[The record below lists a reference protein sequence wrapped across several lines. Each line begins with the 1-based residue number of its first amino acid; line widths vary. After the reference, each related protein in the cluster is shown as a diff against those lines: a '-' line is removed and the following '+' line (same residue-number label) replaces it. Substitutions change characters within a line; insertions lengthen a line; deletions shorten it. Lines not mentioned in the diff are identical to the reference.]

1 MATRPPA
8 SQELRVV
15 IAAGGTG
22 GHIYPAIA
30 IAQALVARHP
40 GAKVLFIGTRERM
53 ESRVVPAA
61 GFDLATIAVRG
72 LRGRQRILRR
82 ARSFW
87 GLLSGRSVR
96 HSLRILRMHRPH
108 VVVGMGG
115 YVSGPVILAARLL
128 RIPRITVEQNQRP
141 GFTARLTAHM
151 SQALCVPSPQAA
163 ENARRMMRDRARI
176 EVTGNPVRREIIET
190 ASARARA
197 ALGLAP
203 DRLTIVATGG
213 SLGSPDLNAAFSGAV
228 EILARDENIAR
239 RIQALH
245 LTGERDPTHADAD
258 LLRRAGV
265 PYHARTY
272 LDEMHLA
279 LAAADIIVTRGGGTA
294 LAEIA
299 ARGVAA
305 IIIPWSGAAG
315 NEQEQ
320 NARPLAEAGAAI
332 VIRDAELNAGL
343 LAKMLRELVEDDERR
358 EAMAR
363 RSKAWGRP
371 DAAERVAAIIE
382 ELAGISGGAVTTDA
396 DARD

>member
-1 MATRPPA
+1 MEARPPA
-8 SQELRVV
+8 SEELRVV

-30 IAQALVARHP
+30 IAQALTARHP
-40 GAKVLFIGTRERM
+40 GARVLFIGTRERM

-87 GLLSGRSVR
+87 ALLSGRSVR
-96 HSLRILRMHRPH
+96 HSLRILRLHRPH

-141 GFTARLTAHM
+141 GFTARLTARM
-151 SQALCVPSPQAA
+151 SQVLCVPTPQAA
-163 ENARRMMRDRARI
+163 QHARRMVPDRVRI
-176 EVTGNPVRREIIET
+176 DVTGTPVRREIVDTTT
-190 ASARARA
+190 AQARD
-197 ALGLAP
+197 ALGLAE
-203 DRLTIVATGG
+203 DRLAILVTGG
-213 SLGSPDLNAAFSGAV
+213 SLGSRDLNAAFSGAV
-228 EILARDENIAR
+228 EILARSEPIAR
-239 RIQALH
+239 RIQVLH
-245 LTGERDPTHADAD
+245 LTGERELIHPHAD
-258 LLRRAGV
+258 LLRAAAI
-265 PYHARTY
+265 PYHAQKY

-279 LAAADIIVTRGGGTA
+279 LAAADIIVTRGGGAA
-294 LAEIA
+294 LAEIT

-305 IIIPWSGAAG
+305 IVVPWSGAAG

-332 VIRDAELNAGL
+332 VIHDAELNAEL
-343 LAKMLRELVEDDERR
+343 LAKMLRELVEDSERR

-363 RSKAWGRP
+363 RSRALGRP
-371 DAAERVAAIIE
+371 DAAERVVAIIE
-382 ELAGISGGAVTTDA
+382 EVAGIPTH
-396 DARD
+396 